1 MSTNRPLP
9 DWLIIGAPKAGTTT
23 LAAWLGEHPGAYV
36 SPVKEVSY
44 FDLHHERG
52 PDWYAGHFAGA
63 QPHQLVGEAT
73 PAYMYVDT
81 A

>member
-36 SPVKEVSY
+36 SPVK
-44 FDLHHERG
+44 
-52 PDWYAGHFAGA
+52 
-63 QPHQLVGEAT
+63 
-73 PAYMYVDT
+73 
-81 A
+81 